1 MLRVLRVKLQIQ
13 FSLIDVMLMGLKLSP
28 SSTNKYITGTLNKGK
43 GKGKGREGKE
53 KKGKERKG
61 KEGKGKGKR
70 RERMGRERKGEGK
83 GKVGKGLKRGWI
95 KGVNGVKGG
104 VKVEKGEE
112 LKVEK
117 GEG

>member
-1 MLRVLRVKLQIQ
+1 
-13 FSLIDVMLMGLKLSP
+13 
-28 SSTNKYITGTLNKGK
+28 
-43 GKGKGREGKE
+43 
-53 KKGKERKG
+53 
-61 KEGKGKGKR
+61 
-70 RERMGRERKGEGK
+70 MGRERKGEGK